1 MTQPP
6 QHPDPQSPAQPQ
18 PGAQTPAQ
26 QGLDL
31 SAVRTQ
37 RGGAPAGGAPGSS
50 APAGGALPDNAVEV
64 PALVFDVTE
73 ETFNDVVQLSA
84 DVPVVIDLWADWC
97 GPCKQLSP
105 VLDRVV
111 ADLGGRVV
119 LAKVDVD
126 ANPRIQQMFQVQSIP
141 TVVAIVQGQPVPLF
155 QGAQPEPQVR
165 QVFDQLLQAAAQAGM
180 TKIAVPRGQEMPE
193 PEPAHPEALA
203 ALEAGDLDTAAEVY
217 RKALAEAPA
226 DEDAKVGL
234 ARVGLLQRTRALDP
248 QTVRETAAADPRSVP
263 AALDC
268 ADVDLA
274 GGHVD
279 DAFARLLTVLTTS
292 TGEEK
297 ETLRVRLL
305 ELFEVVGSS
314 DPRVVKARARLMRAL
329 F

>member
-1 MTQPP
+1 M
-6 QHPDPQSPAQPQ
+6 
-18 PGAQTPAQ
+18 
-26 QGLDL
+26 DL
-31 SAVRTQ
+31 SAVRSRPQ
-37 RGGAPAGGAPGSS
+37 RGEQPPNGGQGTPAQAQAQAAGAS
-50 APAGGALPDNAVEV
+50 LPPNAVEV

-73 ETFNDVVQLSA
+73 ETFNDVVALSR

-105 VLDRVV
+105 ILDRVV
-111 ADLGGRVV
+111 SDLGGRLV

-180 TKIAVPRGQEMPE
+180 DKIAVPAGTT
-193 PEPAHPEALA
+193 PAEQPPKHPEALA
-203 ALEAGDLDTAAEVY
+203 ALEAGDLDTAAEIY
-217 RKALAEAPA
+217 RKALAAAPA
-226 DEDAKVGL
+226 DADAKLGL
-234 ARVGLLQRTRALDP
+234 ARVSLLARTRDLDP
-248 QTVRETAAADPRSVP
+248 TAVRQAAADDPASVT

-268 ADVDLA
+268 ADLDVA
-274 GGHVD
+274 GGHVE
-279 DAFARLLTVLTTS
+279 DAFSRLLTVLTTS
-292 TGEEK
+292 SGDDREQIR
-297 ETLRVRLL
+297 LRLL
-305 ELFEVVGSS
+305 ELFDVVGAE

>member
-1 MTQPP
+1 MTHPP
-6 QHPDPQSPAQPQ
+6 QPTHPQ
-18 PGAQTPAQ
+18 PSADGE

-31 SAVRTQ
+31 SAVRS
-37 RGGAPAGGAPGSS
+37 RREPAPQAEAAPGQG
-50 APAGGALPDNAVEV
+50 AGALPDNAVEV
-64 PALVFDVTE
+64 PALVFDANE
-73 ETFNDVVQLSA
+73 ETFNDVILLSK
-84 DVPVVIDLWADWC
+84 DVPVVVDLWAEWC

-141 TVVAIVQGQPVPLF
+141 TVVAIIQGQPVPLF

-165 QVFDQLLQAAAQAGM
+165 QVFDQLLQAAAQSGM
-180 TKIAVPRGQEMPE
+180 TKIAVPAGQAAPE
-193 PEPAHPEALA
+193 PAPAHPEALA
-203 ALEAGDLDTAAEVY
+203 ALEAGDLETAAEVY
-217 RKALAEAPA
+217 RRALAEAPA
-226 DEDAKVGL
+226 DADAAVGL
-234 ARVGLLQRTRALDP
+234 ARVGLLRRTRDLDA
-248 QTVRETAAADPRSVP
+248 QAVRERAAAEPRSVE

-268 ADVDLA
+268 ADLDLA

-279 DAFARLLTVLTTS
+279 DAFSRLLTVLTTS
-292 TGEEK
+292 AGEER
-297 ETLRVRLL
+297 EAVRVRLL
-305 ELFEVVGSS
+305 ELFEVVGST

>member
-1 MTQPP
+1 VTTP
-6 QHPDPQSPAQPQ
+6 QQSQNPQAD
-18 PGAQTPAQ
+18 

-31 SAVRTQ
+31 SAVRSRTQ
-37 RGGAPAGGAPGSS
+37 RGEQPTAGGQGTSGQAQT
-50 APAGGALPDNAVEV
+50 AGASLPPNAVEV

-73 ETFNDVVQLSA
+73 ETFNDVVALSR

-105 VLDRVV
+105 ILDKVV
-111 ADLGGRVV
+111 ADLGGRLV

-165 QVFDQLLQAAAQAGM
+165 QVFDQLLQAATQAGM
-180 TKIAVPRGQEMPE
+180 NKIAVPAGET
-193 PEPAHPEALA
+193 PAEQPPKHPEALA
-203 ALEAGDLDTAAEVY
+203 ALEAGDLDTAAEIY
-217 RKALAEAPA
+217 RKALADAPA
-226 DEDAKVGL
+226 DEDARLGL
-234 ARVGLLQRTRALDP
+234 ARVSLLARTRALEP
-248 QTVRETAAADPRSVP
+248 AAVRQAAADNPSSVP

-268 ADVDLA
+268 ADLDLA
-274 GGHVD
+274 GGHVE
-279 DAFARLLTVLTTS
+279 DAFGRLLTVLGTS
-292 TGEEK
+292 SGDDREQIR
-297 ETLRVRLL
+297 LRLL
-305 ELFEVVGSS
+305 ELFDVVGAE

>member
-18 PGAQTPAQ
+18 

-37 RGGAPAGGAPGSS
+37 RGTAAPTTGDGADGAD
-50 APAGGALPDNAVEV
+50 GALPDNAVEV
-64 PALVFDVTE
+64 PSLVFDVTE
-73 ETFNDVVQLSA
+73 ETFNDVVQLSS

-180 TKIAVPRGQEMPE
+180 TKIAVPRGQTAAE

-234 ARVGLLQRTRALDP
+234 ARVGLLQRTRDLDP
-248 QTVRETAAADPRSVP
+248 QAVRDAAAADPRSVP

-268 ADVDLA
+268 ADLDLA

-279 DAFARLLTVLTTS
+279 DAFSRLLTVLTTS
-292 TGEEK
+292 AGEEK
-297 ETLRVRLL
+297 ETVRVRLL
-305 ELFEVVGSS
+305 ELFEVVGGT
-314 DPRVVKARARLMRAL
+314 DPRVVKARARLMRSL